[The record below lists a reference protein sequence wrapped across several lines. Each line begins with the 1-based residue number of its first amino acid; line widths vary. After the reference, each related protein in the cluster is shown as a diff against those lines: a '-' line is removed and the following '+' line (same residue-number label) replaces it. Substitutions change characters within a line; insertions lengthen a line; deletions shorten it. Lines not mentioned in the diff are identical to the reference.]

1 MMSTQVGGKY
11 HPDDDTVFQVKRV
24 LSQLGVSVSH
34 PLANEVKA
42 SRGNHVFAFD
52 PATQSFDD
60 VERHY
65 YECIRTCDFHTVCNQ
80 FKENLGYLGGS
91 ASLEMAYAMCHGRTI
106 VVLHPVTINANVDSQ
121 VRSFLAARLHHVVIH
136 NFLCSTVEWNQQI
149 LFSLV
154 DKCVDYGVT
163 DEERRT
169 IESHVRA
176 LFDGLSTE
184 ETANVTT

>member
-42 SRGNHVFAFD
+42 SKGNHVFAFD

-65 YECIRTCDFHTVCNQ
+65 YECIRTCDFHAV
-80 FKENLGYLGGS
+80 
-91 ASLEMAYAMCHGRTI
+91 
-106 VVLHPVTINANVDSQ
+106 
-121 VRSFLAARLHHVVIH
+121 
-136 NFLCSTVEWNQQI
+136 
-149 LFSLV
+149 
-154 DKCVDYGVT
+154 
-163 DEERRT
+163 
-169 IESHVRA
+169 
-176 LFDGLSTE
+176 
-184 ETANVTT
+184 